1 MHWLFKNLKQ
11 SINLIL
17 GSCLYHRFDQYPL
30 PMRSVVYKPICVG
43 VDRYGV
49 LFCFLFLIN

>member
-11 SINLIL
+11 SINMIL

-43 VDRYGV
+43 VDQYGV